1 VWERINIGVFLLW
14 VVVLATVLLRT
25 GTSQVRRL
33 TSHASAF
40 TTPDGESRFLA
51 AYDAALRLWPVAYEE
66 LDIPTRFGMT
76 HVVAAGPK
84 NAPALVLL
92 HGYMATSV
100 MWAPNI
106 ADFARDYRVYAVDVM
121 GQPSKSVP
129 DQPIRNA
136 SDYVAW
142 LTATLDGLN
151 LGRVSLLGMSF
162 GGWIAL
168 RYAVAAPER
177 IHHLALLS
185 PGGLLSMVKQ
195 FSLRGMLMVFFPTR
209 FTVNSFMRWAGITGP
224 EVGPVLDLMYLGV
237 KHFGRPTDTMRADRD
252 AAMPLSDEEL
262 QSLHMPVLLLFG
274 DGEVIYDSAGA
285 LDRARRLIP
294 DVEGELIPRCRHDMC
309 FSQSRIVDARVLD
322 FLRKRGGQQAETER
336 RSIA

>member
-1 VWERINIGVFLLW
+1 
-14 VVVLATVLLRT
+14 
-25 GTSQVRRL
+25 
-33 TSHASAF
+33 
-40 TTPDGESRFLA
+40 
-51 AYDAALRLWPVAYEE
+51 
-66 LDIPTRFGMT
+66 
-76 HVVAAGPK
+76 
-84 NAPALVLL
+84 
-92 HGYMATSV
+92 MATSV

-106 ADFARDYRVYAVDVM
+106 ADFSRDHRVYAVDVM

-136 SDYVAW
+136 TEYVAW

-237 KHFGRPTDTMRADRD
+237 KHFRRPTDTMRADRD

-285 LDRARRLIP
+285 LDRARRLIS

-309 FSQSRIVDARVLD
+309 FNQSRIVDARVLD
-322 FLRKRGGQQAETER
+322 FLKKRGGQQAETER
-336 RSIA
+336 RSTA